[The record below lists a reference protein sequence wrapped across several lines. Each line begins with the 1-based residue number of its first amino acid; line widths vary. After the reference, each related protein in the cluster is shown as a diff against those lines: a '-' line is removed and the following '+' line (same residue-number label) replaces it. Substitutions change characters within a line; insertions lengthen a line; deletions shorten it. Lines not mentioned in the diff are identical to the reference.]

1 MSGHSKWSTIKH
13 KKAARD
19 HVKGNVFTKMA
30 NNISVA
36 VKKGGG
42 IGDPEDNFS
51 LRLAVAKARAVNMPA
66 ENIKRAIEHG
76 MGKGDGKQL
85 SEMTIEGF
93 GPGGYSVI
101 VEAVTDNTNRTVGEV
116 RLIMEKHGGTMGVPG
131 SVMYRFDRVSAVEY
145 EGELTDEME
154 LTLIDLLANDFETME
169 DGGVVYGA
177 AESMK
182 VISDKLTESG
192 LKVTDASLI
201 YRPKVNVEADP
212 ELVETYLDFIR
223 ELDDVQEIYTDVV

>member
-30 NNISVA
+30 NNITVA

-42 IGDPEDNFS
+42 IGDPDMNFS
-51 LRLAVAKARAVNMPA
+51 LRLAIEKARAVNMPA

-76 MGKGDGKQL
+76 LGNGDGRQL

-93 GPGGYSVI
+93 GPGGYCVI

-116 RLIMEKHGGTMGVPG
+116 RLVMEKHGGTMGVPG
-131 SVMYRFDRVSAVEY
+131 SVMYQFDRVAAVEY
-145 EGELTDEME
+145 EGILNDD
-154 LTLIDLLANDFETME
+154 LQLNLIDLGANDFDVFEN
-169 DGGVVYGA
+169 GGVVYGIV
-177 AESMK
+177 ESTK
-182 VISDKLTESG
+182 LLSDKLASSG
-192 LKVTDASLI
+192 LTVVDANLI
-201 YRPKVNVEADP
+201 YRPKVTVEANT
-212 ELVETYLDFIR
+212 EEVEEYLDIIR
-223 ELDDVQEIYTDVV
+223 ELDDVQEIYTNVV